1 MPRKGP
7 RDGIPTWTPNQVV
20 AANLARLRQRRG
32 WTQAETARQLSE
44 VSPKPWSEATVAH
57 AERSVTGNRIREFT
71 ADDLVAMARAF
82 DVPALY
88 FLTPPPKLFVSV
100 PDSPTY
106 GIHGA
111 KMLEAVLGRPDNLAE
126 WETLIDEWTVVPEDE
141 VPFPLDAARRD
152 QIKATAQEIALI
164 RAHHLVRRYF
174 EGIDLLQLRETLL
187 GLADL
192 TLAVEQ
198 HEALTEIDED
208 EYVARI
214 ERNRSTTSKGARL
227 TRAHN
232 ASQKQGAPDTG
243 EAGPPSSKQA

>member
-7 RDGIPTWTPNQVV
+7 RDGVPTWTPNQVV

-71 ADDLVAMARAF
+71 ADDLVALARAF

-88 FLTPPPKLFVSV
+88 FLTPPPNLFVSV

-106 GIHGA
+106 GIHAA

-126 WETLIDEWTVVPEDE
+126 WETLIDEWTVFPEDD
-141 VPFPLDAARRD
+141 VPFPLDAARRA

-164 RAHHLVRRYF
+164 RAHHLVRRHF
-174 EGIDLLQLRETLL
+174 EGIDLLQLRRTLL
-187 GLADL
+187 GVADL
-192 TLAVEQ
+192 ALAVER
-198 HEALTEIDED
+198 HEALTEIDEE
-208 EYVARI
+208 EYLARL

-227 TRAHN
+227 ARAH
-232 ASQKQGAPDTG
+232 D
-243 EAGPPSSKQA
+243 AGPEGPASDTNQA